1 MGDIIGWKFHTHTRT
16 RIRARSQIERSLF
29 LDSC

>member
-1 MGDIIGWKFHTHTRT
+1 MGDIIGWKLHTYTRT
-16 RIRARSQIERSLF
+16 RFRARSQIERSLF

>member
-1 MGDIIGWKFHTHTRT
+1 MGDITGWKFHTHTRT
-16 RIRARSQIERSLF
+16 RFRARSQIERLLF